1 MWISIHIFRNLKYRF
16 PSFRPLFDIFIGR
29 TTSIDYTRLNLHFAQ
44 VLTLT
49 NIDSYFCLC
58 SFQNLK
64 FRFSSSRLLFR
75 LISYYLTRSTS
86 IYTFKFT
93 FCTDINTYIT
103 NIDPGFSISPYPF
116 RNLEFRIFSFLFR
129 STSYS
134 LTCSTSV

>member
-1 MWISIHIFRNLKYRF
+1 MYTLNIDPYSFRNLKFRF
-16 PSFRPLFDIFIGR
+16 YFFGSLFGPIYSLTR

-64 FRFSSSRLLFR
+64 FRFSSSRPLFQS
-75 LISYYLTRSTS
+75 ISYYLTRSTS

-93 FCTDINTYIT
+93 FCIDINTYIT
-103 NIDPGFSISPYPF
+103 NIDPYFSISPYRF
-116 RNLEFRIFSFLFR
+116 RNLKFRFPFFGSLGR
-129 STSYS
+129 SIH
-134 LTCSTSV
+134 